1 VSAAF
6 VVDCSITMTWLFEDE
21 VTPETEDLYDRL
33 MVETAVVPTLWFLEV
48 ANVIAIAERKSRITP
63 GQSMGFIADL
73 AKLRIEQD
81 DQGPSR
87 AFSNLLLICRTHQL
101 TSYDALYLD
110 LAVRRGLPLA
120 TLDEPLR
127 KAAKKLGVAP
137 LGK

>member
-1 VSAAF
+1 
-6 VVDCSITMTWLFEDE
+6 MTWLFEDE

-87 AFSNLLLICRTHQL
+87 ALSNLLPICRTHQL